1 MELFC
6 IDRQTWILFGKW
18 GNEIEQ
24 DRQTHT
30 YSAASGRC
38 CSSDF
43 DLSDVIL
50 GLNNVAENFVCLVH
64 VIDGPKD
71 SNCFTKVGQCQL
83 QISYESI
90 QIVYSPRSLCS
101 VNICFTQAT
110 LAHGH
115 VQRWAAF
122 HSTNDSDRLLS
133 ARSANVK
140 TPIIHWFL
148 AKNAFPL
155 DLEIQRFIRQTKKAP
170 GLRQI
175 HWNLYCHNRSK
186 KVETK

>member
-1 MELFC
+1 MGKKKRGSKKLLVRGVTHWIKFEDHGQTDKLF
-6 IDRQTWILFGKW
+6 W
-18 GNEIEQ
+18 
-24 DRQTHT
+24 
-30 YSAASGRC
+30 AS
-38 CSSDF
+38 
-43 DLSDVIL
+43 
-50 GLNNVAENFVCLVH
+50 
-64 VIDGPKD
+64 
-71 SNCFTKVGQCQL
+71 Q
-83 QISYESI
+83 
-90 QIVYSPRSLCS
+90 
-101 VNICFTQAT
+101 
-110 LAHGH
+110 
-115 VQRWAAF
+115 
-122 HSTNDSDRLLS
+122 LS